1 MICSL
6 VEYWLEIT
14 FLPGL
19 KEYWW
24 ISNSGLAMVVFGEI
38 IRKVAMVTAGHAFTH
53 LIKIH
58 HEEQH
63 RLVTHGIYGF
73 VRHPGY
79 CGFFIWSVGTQIMLL
94 NPICTLAFAVVVWK
108 FFAGRIPYEEFFLRQ
123 FFDDEYEEYAQR
135 VPSGVPF
142 VKRNCTVVVD
152 TKLTWWESIW
162 RFPKHPQVGMVVE
175 RLNVRIMHL
184 LELMEMISGGGGACC
199 ICPGA
204 LCGGGGVPT
213 GGLRHLLTVSSI
225 LVGRLG
231 RVSGNGCWTNPFD
244 RESISRPFAISRY
257 FVVKA
262 ILASKAIKSIL
273 DTILI
278 PN

>member
-1 MICSL
+1 MTELFSSTACRQLSQFIVAIGFFHVSEYFLAVYIHGRSNVTLKSLLISKNYIVAMICSL
-6 VEYWLEIT
+6 LEYWLEIT

-24 ISNSGLAMVVFGEI
+24 ISNSGLGMVVFGEI

-53 LIKIH
+53 LIKVH

-123 FFDDEYEEYAQR
+123 FFDDEYEEYAQS

-142 VKRNCTVVVD
+142 VK
-152 TKLTWWESIW
+152 
-162 RFPKHPQVGMVVE
+162 
-175 RLNVRIMHL
+175 
-184 LELMEMISGGGGACC
+184 
-199 ICPGA
+199 
-204 LCGGGGVPT
+204 
-213 GGLRHLLTVSSI
+213 
-225 LVGRLG
+225 
-231 RVSGNGCWTNPFD
+231 
-244 RESISRPFAISRY
+244 
-257 FVVKA
+257 
-262 ILASKAIKSIL
+262 
-273 DTILI
+273 
-278 PN
+278 